1 MIASRLRRVVSYCTP
16 IQYYLPMPTKLP
28 DFHTVTDRELREIWR
43 NHPDPSVRRVILEV
57 VRYRKVLT
65 EVDSLYQ
72 TIHRAWRKEV
82 GGNLVALHLLQKVM
96 VEEKDRIS

>member
-1 MIASRLRRVVSYCTP
+1 M
-16 IQYYLPMPTKLP
+16 
-28 DFHTVTDRELREIWR
+28 
-43 NHPDPSVRRVILEV
+43 
-57 VRYRKVLT
+57 LT